1 MSCYLEKEFIMD
13 FDNKYLKIEISENIT
28 NINSIGDWRL
38 ENEKEIE
45 KELRDINL
53 SKNIVW
59 DLSHIKSFDSV
70 GILLFIIFYEKFSK
84 KVKVTVTGYTQ
95 EQKKIYD
102 LLKENYS
109 VEIFKEKREGI
120 LFKIGKI
127 IMSAY
132 YQFTSF
138 LNFLGYIYIFFLR
151 YFIKPSNF
159 RYKETMYHIQRSGIN
174 AIFII
179 MLTSFLVGLV
189 ISYQSAVELAKFG
202 ADIFI
207 VDMAGIS
214 ITRELSPMITAIVVA
229 GRSGSA
235 YTAQI
240 GAMKITEEI
249 SAMRTMGFDPYY
261 FLVLP
266 RVIALMISLPLLIFF
281 ADIIGIMGSMFASK
295 MELSISYTQFI
306 DRLQEVLPVKDFWIG
321 IIKGPIFAILIATI
335 GCFRGLQVSNNTESI
350 GSQTTASVVN
360 SIFFVIAFDALISI
374 LLTQWGI

>member
-1 MSCYLEKEFIMD
+1 MSSSYIRIQKGGLILSF
-13 FDNKYLKIEISENIT
+13 
-28 NINSIGDWRL
+28 GDWTL
-38 ENEKEIE
+38 HNEPSIRRELDSIE
-45 KELRDINL
+45 L
-53 SKNIVW
+53 SGDTIWDFSNIE
-59 DLSHIKSFDSV
+59 SFDSV
-70 GILLFIIFYEKFSK
+70 GVLLFMEFYREF
-84 KVKVTVTGYTQ
+84 TQ
-95 EQKKIYD
+95 EFSIELIGYSKSQEKLYR
-102 LLKENYS
+102 LLLEHYS
-109 VEIFKEKREGI
+109 DESIPIRKRNILYTIGEIT
-120 LFKIGKI
+120 L
-127 IMSAY
+127 SSY
-132 YQFTSF
+132 LQFISF
-138 LNFLGYIYIFFLR
+138 LEFLGHVVASFGGYLLNP
-151 YFIKPSNF
+151 KNF
-159 RYKETMYHIQRSGIN
+159 RYKEIMYHIKRSGLN

-179 MLTSFLVGLV
+179 TLTSFLVGLV

-266 RVIALMISLPLLIFF
+266 RIIALMIALPLLIFF
-281 ADIIGIMGSMFASK
+281 GDIMGLVGSAFASK
-295 MELSISYTQFI
+295 MELNISYMQFI
-306 DRLQEVLPVKDFWIG
+306 QRLQEVLDTKHFWIG
-321 IIKGPIFAILIATI
+321 IIKGPIFAIIIAMI
-335 GCFRGLQVSNNTESI
+335 GCFRGFMVSDDTESI

-374 LLTQWGI
+374 ILTNWGI

>member
-1 MSCYLEKEFIMD
+1 MTN
-13 FDNKYLKIEISENIT
+13 NKYLKIEISENIT

-38 ENEKEIE
+38 ENEVAIE
-45 KELRDINL
+45 KELRNITV
-53 SKNIVW
+53 SQNIVW
-59 DLSHIKSFDSV
+59 DLSKVKYFDSV
-70 GILLFIIFYEKFSK
+70 GILLFIIFYKQFSK
-84 KVKVTVTGYTQ
+84 KVKVTVSGYTIEQ
-95 EQKKIYD
+95 EKLYNLLIVNYNNKI
-102 LLKENYS
+102 
-109 VEIFKEKREGI
+109 VKEKKEGI
-120 LFKIGKI
+120 LFRIGKI
-127 IMSAY
+127 VISAY
-132 YQFTSF
+132 LEFTSF
-138 LNFLGYIYIFFLR
+138 LNFLGYFFISFLR

-179 MLTSFLVGLV
+179 ALTSFLVGLV

-214 ITRELSPMITAIVVA
+214 ITRELAPMITAIVVA

-266 RVIALMISLPLLIFF
+266 RVIALMISLPILIFF
-281 ADIIGIMGSMFASK
+281 ADIMGIMGSMFAAK

-306 DRLQEVLPVKDFWIG
+306 DRLQEVLAVKHFWIG
-321 IIKGPIFAILIATI
+321 IMKGPLFAILIASI
-335 GCFRGLQVSNNTESI
+335 GCFRGLQVSNDTESI

>member
-1 MSCYLEKEFIMD
+1 MFNK
-13 FDNKYLKIEISENIT
+13 KYLQIQQSNNTIK
-28 NINSIGDWRL
+28 INSIGDWVL
-38 ENEKEIE
+38 ENERVIE
-45 KELRDINL
+45 KELRDITP
-53 SKNIVW
+53 SDNIIW
-59 DLSHIKSFDSV
+59 DFSNIKSFDSV
-70 GILLFIIFYEKFSK
+70 GILLFIIFYQQFSRE
-84 KVKVTVTGYTQ
+84 VKVTVTGYTKEQ
-95 EQKKIYD
+95 EKLYN
-102 LLKENYS
+102 LLKVNYHTK
-109 VEIFKEKREGI
+109 IIKEKREGL
-120 LFKIGKI
+120 LFGIGKI
-127 IMSAY
+127 VISAY
-132 YQFTSF
+132 SEFISF
-138 LNFLGYIYIFFLR
+138 LNFLGYLFISFLR

-179 MLTSFLVGLV
+179 ALTSVLVGLV

-214 ITRELSPMITAIVVA
+214 ITRELAPMITAIVVA

-281 ADIIGIMGSMFASK
+281 ADIMGIMGSMFASK
-295 MELSISYTQFI
+295 MELNISYLQFI
-306 DRLQEVLPVKDFWIG
+306 DRLQEVLPVKHFWIG
-321 IIKGPIFAILIATI
+321 IIKGPIFAILIASI
-335 GCFRGLQVSNNTESI
+335 GCFRGLQVSNSTESI

>member
-1 MSCYLEKEFIMD
+1 MSKSNHYLTIEYKDKQTTIRALGEWTL
-13 FDNKYLKIEISENIT
+13 DNEPI
-28 NINSIGDWRL
+28 
-38 ENEKEIE
+38 IE
-45 KELRDINL
+45 KELRDIKFSNYT
-53 SKNIVW
+53 VW
-59 DLSHIKSFDSV
+59 DFSKVTSFDSV
-70 GILLFIIFYEKFSK
+70 GVLLFIIFYQKIDK
-84 KVKVTVTGYTQ
+84 DIRVDIIGYSN
-95 EQKKIYD
+95 EQKRLYNLLIKNYD
-102 LLKENYS
+102 SK
-109 VEIFKEKREGI
+109 VIKEKRTNF
-120 LFKIGKI
+120 LFNIGKKI
-127 IMSAY
+127 TNSYFEFI
-132 YQFTSF
+132 SF
-138 LNFLGYIYIFFLR
+138 LNFLGYVFISFLR

-159 RYKETMYHIQRSGIN
+159 RYKETMYHIQRSGMN

-179 MLTSFLVGLV
+179 ALTSVLVGLV

-214 ITRELSPMITAIVVA
+214 ITRELGPMITAIVVA

-281 ADIIGIMGSMFASK
+281 ADIMGIMGSMFAAK
-295 MELSISYTQFI
+295 MELNISYTQFI
-306 DRLQEVLPVKDFWIG
+306 ARLQEVLDVRHFWIG
-321 IIKGPIFAILIATI
+321 IIKGPIFALVIALI
-335 GCFRGLQVSNNTESI
+335 GSFRGFQVADDTESI
-350 GSQTTASVVN
+350 GTQTTASVVN